1 MDVHRQVPLR
11 SALRVGPV
19 AAYPERRTP
28 EHVLVHTA
36 ALLSLVVPAVQLADL
51 AFPGRAVL
59 ALLFFVLAPGAPL
72 VVLLRLRSL
81 ALTVAL
87 TFAASLSVLLLVSTV
102 LVKVPF
108 WHPGVATA
116 LAASACL
123 ALTKPALSALAHE
136 PPPPI
141 GRVVVDRE
149 RAYGL
154 IALALSVL
162 LWGVAVQRA
171 RLDELGSLGLVRA
184 VGPAYW
190 AALLVLVVIAVRQLH
205 RPVPDPVVLSGLL
218 VVLALELYG
227 FLNAADSAASLSTG
241 YLHVGF
247 IQYILDHGHVAHY
260 FDARFSWPAFF
271 AAGGV
276 LTRAGGTDTA
286 LTFLRPAPV
295 VNILLCLPGLWSIAM
310 SVTRSVPVAW
320 LSVLTF
326 LSLDWY
332 GQEYFSPQGTVF
344 VLYVGVLAMVLHYAP
359 APRELRGKQAP
370 WRHPFSGLGSIVPP
384 EPGASAALSLGR
396 EAVLLLVC
404 AAVVVSHQLTPL
416 NLMVILVVLV
426 ITGATRMRGLWLLVT
441 LVFIA
446 WFTFGA
452 AEYWR
457 GNVGS
462 IFGDIGKIGA
472 TVGSAVGNRLVG
484 DQVHSRMQSIR
495 LAWAA
500 GSVLMALVGLWRLR
514 HSTWFW
520 TLAGLALGPFSL
532 VFVQSYGGEVALRC
546 FLYAEPL
553 LAPLV
558 AMVVWQL
565 LSKLPA
571 RARVTTLGTAVFVAF
586 AMLTT
591 TRGANAAFERQT
603 TGDIA
608 AARYIFA
615 HHVGATGGSV
625 KETIGTLADV
635 GFAGLNGVTTWMPV
649 SASPSSCLPVEV
661 EPCLE
666 DKAPDYVLVTPTMDS
681 AGVLQDGQ
689 EAGWTLKVANEL
701 IAKDLYKRVFEA
713 QGAFVLRRVALG

>member
-1 MDVHRQVPLR
+1 VDVHRQVPLH
-11 SALRVGPV
+11 SALRPGPIDV
-19 AAYPERRTP
+19 HSARRSP
-28 EHVLVHTA
+28 EHVLVHAA
-36 ALLSLVVPAVQLADL
+36 ALLSLLVPAVQLADL

-59 ALLFFVLAPGAPL
+59 ALAFFVLAPGAPL

-81 ALTVAL
+81 ALTLAL
-87 TFAASLSVLLLVSTV
+87 AFAASLSILLLLSTV
-102 LVKVPF
+102 LVKIPF
-108 WHPGVATA
+108 WHPGLATG
-116 LAASACL
+116 LAAATCL
-123 ALTKPALSALAHE
+123 GLTKPALNALAGE
-136 PPPPI
+136 PPPPPSE
-141 GRVVVDRE
+141 VVVDRE
-149 RAYGL
+149 RHYSL
-154 IALALSVL
+154 VALAASVA
-162 LWGVAVQRA
+162 LWVVAVQRA
-171 RLDELGSLGLVRA
+171 PLDQLGSLGLVRV

-190 AALLVLVVIAVRQLH
+190 AGLLVLVVIAVRQLR
-205 RPVPDPVVLSGLL
+205 RPVPDPVVLSGL
-218 VVLALELYG
+218 VIVLALELYG
-227 FLNAADSAASLSTG
+227 FLNAADSGASLSTG

-247 IQYILDHGHVAHY
+247 IQYILDHGQVAHY
-260 FDARFSWPAFF
+260 YDARFSWPAFF

-295 VNILLCLPGLWSIAM
+295 VDILLCLPALWSIAL
-310 SVTRSVPVAW
+310 SVTKRVPVAW
-320 LSVLTF
+320 LSVITF

-359 APRELRGKQAP
+359 APRELFGKQAP
-370 WRHPFSGLGSIVPP
+370 WRHPFSGLGSVVPRD
-384 EPGASAALSLGR
+384 PGASVLLVLGR
-396 EAVLLLVC
+396 EAIVLLVC

-426 ITGATRMRGLWLLVT
+426 VTGATRMRGLWLLVT

-462 IFGDIGKIGA
+462 IFGDIGKIGS

-500 GSVLMALVGLWRLR
+500 GSVLVALLGLWRLR

-558 AMVVWQL
+558 AMVVWQML
-565 LSKLPA
+565 HALPD
-571 RARVTTLGTAVFVAF
+571 RTRVAALGTALFVAF

-603 TGDIA
+603 SGDIA
-608 AARYIFA
+608 AARYVFD
-615 HHVGATGGSV
+615 HHVGATDGTV
-625 KETIGTLADV
+625 KETIGTLEDV
-635 GFAGLNGVTTWMPV
+635 GFAGLAGVTTWAPV
-649 SASPSSCLPVEV
+649 SLSPSACLPSEV
-661 EPCLE
+661 EPCVE
-666 DKAPDYVLVTPTMDS
+666 DRAPDYVLVTPTMDS
-681 AGVLQDGQ
+681 AGVLQDGL
-689 EAGWTLKVANEL
+689 EAGWTGKVAGEL
-701 IAKDLYKRVFEA
+701 ITKGLYKRVFTD
-713 QGAFVLRRVALG
+713 QGAFVLQRVAQG